1 MGKPTITLG
10 LDNGLREC
18 QHWQITEQT
27 YAIQCPGFLP
37 GPGRLPGWG
46 YCISYLIIGQE
57 KALLI
62 DTDFGI
68 SDLKA
73 YVEQLTSLPLMVVNS
88 HVHPDHSGSNRQ
100 SDTIFIGKNEWP
112 SQEAFVFSI
121 ETVPDQTV
129 CPEVENGGDYRFD
142 YLEDGQIIDLGKRT
156 ITVLAIPGHTK
167 GSIGFFDHKSRY
179 FFSGD
184 AIVKRIFYGAG
195 VPLSQYR
202 ATLEKVK
209 TLPVREILSAH
220 WPEPLPTS
228 FLDQVLHLIDTFD
241 PTQSEHAKLDIP
253 DAPDLRM
260 FHYGQD
266 FDDPDFCAMSFRMDQ
281 LDDILQ

>member
-1 MGKPTITLG
+1 MAYENASI
-10 LDNGLREC
+10 
-18 QHWQITEQT
+18 
-27 YAIQCPGFLP
+27 
-37 GPGRLPGWG
+37 GRLQSRLTPFNVLVFSQDRDDYLAGAT
-46 YCISYLIIGQE
+46 ISYLIIGQE
-57 KALLI
+57 KAWLI
-62 DTDFGI
+62 DTGFGI

-88 HVHPDHSGSNRQ
+88 HVHPDHSGGNRQ